1 MDPQKDDLRPA
12 LERVHRFSLDHQES
26 LGEHRAATN
35 PLPKGPLPLPA
46 TGGGALAAIDEL
58 LSRYGSEFS
67 GSPGPRYWG
76 FVNGG
81 VTPAALV
88 GDWLASAIDQNSQL
102 NGDGAAAFI
111 EHEALGM
118 LRDLFGLP
126 DVFHGV
132 FVTGGTMA
140 NYVGLGIALQR
151 LGARRGVDVSQ
162 SGVSALGPVRIVTG
176 ASHSSIAKSAAML
189 GIGRDSIV
197 EVPQLEGREAVDPQ
211 AMERVLQ
218 EHSEAGASQVI
229 VANAGTVLT
238 GDFDDIEALAGL
250 TERFGAHLHVDGA
263 FGAFAACSKEH
274 RQLVAGMARADTV
287 ASDGHKFLNVPF
299 DSGFLFARSLGD
311 QVELFQNISSYQ
323 SPPRLDPK
331 HYIHLS
337 PQNSRRLRALP
348 AWISLRAY
356 GAEGQAAIVERCCAL
371 AAELGRRIEAS
382 ESFRLL
388 APVRYCVVCFQLLV
402 AGRPADE
409 TETRDFLDRVRDDG
423 RVFVTPGN
431 LRGTPC
437 VRLAMVNWRTTE
449 ADLEI
454 AMDAFR
460 DCSAASG
467 KASDRARE
475 VTR

>member
-1 MDPQKDDLRPA
+1 MDPQRDDLRPV
-12 LERVHRFSLDHQES
+12 LERVHCFSLDHVES
-26 LGEHRAATN
+26 LSEHRAATN
-35 PLPKGPLPLPA
+35 PQAKEPLSLPA
-46 TGGGALAAIDEL
+46 GGAGALAAIDEL

-81 VTPAALV
+81 VTPAALA

-111 EHEALGM
+111 EHEALVM
-118 LRDLFGLP
+118 LRELFDLP
-126 DVFHGV
+126 DEFHGV

-151 LGARRGVDVSQ
+151 LGARRGVDVSG
-162 SGVSALGPVRIVTG
+162 SGVAALGPVRIVTG

-189 GIGRDSIV
+189 GIGRDAIV
-197 EVPQLEGREAVDPQ
+197 EAPQLEGREAVDPQ
-211 AMERVLQ
+211 AMEQLLR
-218 EHSEAGASQVI
+218 EHSEAGASLII

-238 GDFDDIEALAGL
+238 GDFDDIQALAEL
-250 TERFGAHLHVDGA
+250 AERFGAHLHVDGA
-263 FGAFAACSKEH
+263 FGAFAACSGEH
-274 RQLVAGMARADTV
+274 RQLVAGLARADTV
-287 ASDGHKFLNVPF
+287 ASDGHKFLNVPY
-299 DSGFLFARSLGD
+299 DSGFLFARALGE
-311 QVELFQNISSYQ
+311 QVELFKNVSSYQ
-323 SPPRLDPK
+323 LPPRLDPK

-348 AWISLRAY
+348 AWVSLRAY
-356 GAEGQAAIVERCCAL
+356 GADGQAAIVERCCAL
-371 AAELGRRIEAS
+371 AAELGRRLEAS
-382 ESFRLL
+382 DDFRLL
-388 APVRYCVVCFQLLV
+388 APVRYCVVCFQLLI

-409 TETRDFLDRVRDDG
+409 AETRAFLDRVRDDG

-437 VRLAMVNWRTTE
+437 VRLAMVNWSTTE

-454 AMDAFR
+454 ALEAFG
-460 DCSAASG
+460 DCIATSSEM
-467 KASDRARE
+467 SDGARE
-475 VTR
+475 VTN